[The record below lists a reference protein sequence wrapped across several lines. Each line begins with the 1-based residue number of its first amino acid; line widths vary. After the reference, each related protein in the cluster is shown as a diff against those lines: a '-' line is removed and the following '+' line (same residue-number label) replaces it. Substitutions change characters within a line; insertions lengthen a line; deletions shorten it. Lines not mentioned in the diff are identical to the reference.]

1 MSRSGLVIQ
10 HGANRYL
17 VEEDGPGGERQ
28 PGNAAAEWPCTL
40 RGKLRQGRR
49 GTVALA
55 VIGDHVRFS
64 VEQESP
70 ERIAV
75 IEEVLP
81 RANKIS
87 RPQPSGTLRRSLEQI
102 VMANVD
108 RLWIVA
114 SLARPA
120 LNLRFVDRI
129 LAAAEL
135 QSVPAGI
142 LFNKSDLED
151 AVDPLPLARLY
162 ERLEYPVLVCSVQS
176 KEGLS
181 ELARQLSRGIFAFV
195 GLSGVG
201 KSSLLQAIEPG
212 LDLRVQSVQEKHG
225 HGRHTTTNSRLYPLQ
240 SGAYLADTPGMREF
254 GLWGVF
260 RRELGE
266 GFVEIRERAAECRFR
281 DCLHMEE
288 PQCAVRTTSE
298 SGEMDEG
305 RYLSYRILL
314 GELPIDA
321 LERDGILKAPR
332 RR

>member
-1 MSRSGLVIQ
+1 
-10 HGANRYL
+10 
-17 VEEDGPGGERQ
+17 
-28 PGNAAAEWPCTL
+28 
-40 RGKLRQGRR
+40 
-49 GTVALA
+49 VALA

-64 VEQESP
+64 VERETP
-70 ERIAV
+70 ERIGV

-87 RPQPSGTLRRSLEQI
+87 RPQPSGTVRRSREQI

-135 QSVPAGI
+135 QAVPAGI
-142 LFNKSDLED
+142 LFNKSDLGDAAD
-151 AVDPLPLARLY
+151 AVPLVRLY
-162 ERLEYPVLVCSVQS
+162 ESLAYPVLVCSVRS
-176 KEGLS
+176 KAGLN
-181 ELARQLSRGIFAFV
+181 ELALELSHGIFAFV

-201 KSSLLQAIEPG
+201 KSSLLQAIQPG
-212 LDLRVQSVQEKHG
+212 LDLRVQSVQDKHG
-225 HGRHTTTNSRLYPLQ
+225 HGRHTTTNSRLYALR

-260 RRELGE
+260 KRELGD

-281 DCLHMEE
+281 DCLHMDE
-288 PQCAVRTTSE
+288 PQCAVRLASE
-298 SGEMDEG
+298 AGEMDEG
-305 RYLSYRILL
+305 RYLSYRVLL

-332 RR
+332 KR